1 MIGYLQQDEEDN
13 HNPQS
18 VRGVRLMKLN
28 PPKKSIFWA
37 AVIFAAAG
45 MLSYAY
51 HLITL
56 YIFRA
61 YQPHFQMIAFVLVSI
76 GFVLLLL
83 GLTRKGA

>member
-1 MIGYLQQDEEDN
+1 
-13 HNPQS
+13 
-18 VRGVRLMKLN
+18 MKLN
-28 PPKKSIFWA
+28 PPKKSTFWA

-56 YIFRA
+56 YIFRD

-76 GFVLLLL
+76 GFVLLFL
-83 GLTRKGA
+83 GLTRKGF